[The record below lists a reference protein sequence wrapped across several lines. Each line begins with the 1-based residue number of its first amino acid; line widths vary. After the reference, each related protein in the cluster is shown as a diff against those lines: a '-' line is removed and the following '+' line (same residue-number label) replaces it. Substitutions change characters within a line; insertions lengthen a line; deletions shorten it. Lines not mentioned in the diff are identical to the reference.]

1 LFRKLH
7 AFRGGS
13 LFSTW
18 LFRIVVNCS
27 IDHRRRRDGTGRIH
41 AMPLPSETD
50 GGPVDDAPSPED
62 RASTT
67 EVGDQVQEAITRLSP
82 KLRAILALRYL
93 EDMSYDELAATLGL
107 SLGTVKKHREN
118 LQRKL
123 DCHSAAE
130 LARLAIR
137 EGLLNV

>member
-1 LFRKLH
+1 MAERV
-7 AFRGGS
+7 AGAASDARMRS
-13 LFSTW
+13 
-18 LFRIVVNCS
+18 
-27 IDHRRRRDGTGRIH
+27 
-41 AMPLPSETD
+41 PLRF
-50 GGPVDDAPSPED
+50 V
-62 RASTT
+62 
-67 EVGDQVQEAITRLSP
+67 EVECDTLDQ
-82 KLRAILALRYL
+82 LRAILALRYL